1 MAKVRKKDSVKE
13 VVKPKRE
20 RKAKIKE
27 DEQEKTGIITYHNRD
42 PKIPKDVVEITEEI
56 LKDETRKA
64 EFHKMVENGELKWI
78 YYSMGSRYYKK
89 IQKQ

>member
-1 MAKVRKKDSVKE
+1 MAKIRKKDSVKTD
-13 VVKPKRE
+13 KPKKE
-20 RKAKIKE
+20 RKPRVKE
-27 DEQEKTGIITYHNRD
+27 EVQDKPGLITYHNRD
-42 PKIPKDVVEITEEI
+42 PKIPKDVIEINPEI

-78 YYSMGSRYYKK
+78 YYSMGSRFYKK